1 MSNLETKLQQ
11 EIRLALG
18 QMPDLRIFR
27 NQVGQL
33 PDLRTG
39 RPVQFGL
46 AKGSSDLIGF
56 KTIEITEEHLG
67 KKLAVFT
74 SIEVKTAKGKLSP
87 MQHNW
92 LSCVKQA
99 GGITGVAR
107 SVQDAIQ
114 IISKPI
120 SYLNERIKTGSKSM
134 ENIHTATKQNERS
147 SSS

>member
-1 MSNLETKLQQ
+1 LSNKETTLQQ

-18 QMPDLRIFR
+18 QLPDLRMFR

-56 KTIEITEEHLG
+56 KTIEVTSDMVG
-67 KKLAVFT
+67 QKLAVFT
-74 SIEVKTAKGKLSP
+74 SIEVKTAKGKLTP

-92 LSCVKQA
+92 LSCVNKA

-107 SVQDAIQ
+107 SVKDAIQ
-114 IISKPI
+114 IISNPI
-120 SYLNERIKTGSKSM
+120 SYLNERIKT
-134 ENIHTATKQNERS
+134 RS
-147 SSS
+147 